1 MCNIVQQVSCGMSAS
16 KRLLSKRVG
25 FEPLNSD
32 SVLHKYARSN
42 SVTGIVEEVTKCDIN
57 IKNSRLETPLTV

>member
-1 MCNIVQQVSCGMSAS
+1 MCNIVQPVSCGMSAS

-25 FEPLNSD
+25 SEPLNSD